1 LETVEVEVSDKE
13 IQRLWI
19 EEALRRDA
27 ELDAGVASSRD
38 AEDVFRDVRALIESR
53 FSDNDR
59 GVILSG
65 EENI

>member
-1 LETVEVEVSDKE
+1 LEIVEVEVFDKE

-19 EEALRRDA
+19 EEALQRDA

-38 AEDVFRDVRALIESR
+38 AEDVFRDARALIASL

-59 GVILSG
+59 GVILKG